1 MITPTAQSSSHFP
14 ERPSSQVLLSWM
26 ERSELAVYKEQM
38 QSALDTHAI
47 VPEEIR
53 SVTAKYLFE
62 ELTLPSF
69 GVALQFI
76 WAVYM
81 SDASEDWTRMD
92 EVRTSIVRLDELEV
106 SKWLESEN
114 LNNLA
119 LLFLTNSITGKRV
132 EVLQATDMMD
142 VGLSDSKEIHG
153 FFKARTKLMGTTEP
167 APYSKAMSSKPP
179 STMLDPP
186 ELSSATDEAREESF
200 TTLPVTPEILKRM
213 IDAPSPPTSAWKRLR
228 KASPMTAMIGTTA
241 AGTSTKQDAELN
253 PFSTVM
259 TCEKIWDED
268 LSSKTV
274 QILMMHCQGDMYKN
288 VKWNR
293 WELVFYGITKAGAWV
308 KILAT
313 DVVAERFF
321 HFKEKNL
328 SREDSSY
335 LIFSSV
341 SHGRGRG
348 QSGDSNSEDGSMQF
362 EMTPH
367 CRFKQFEPCDTWSA
381 VSPSICEDFSDL
393 SAAATGARVFI
404 YARIHEF
411 DDIITSPHCSA
422 RRLVQLM
429 DKYGNKRQLTAWE
442 PLHAF
447 SWRIDKVITLLGARI
462 ERSKYHGF
470 VINSDACIVEND
482 DDDVSSFRQKVNSR
496 SWDTTPMLA
505 PTLGSPF
512 QYDFR
517 GGQ

>member
-1 MITPTAQSSSHFP
+1 M
-14 ERPSSQVLLSWM
+14 
-26 ERSELAVYKEQM
+26 
-38 QSALDTHAI
+38 
-47 VPEEIR
+47 
-53 SVTAKYLFE
+53 
-62 ELTLPSF
+62 
-69 GVALQFI
+69 
-76 WAVYM
+76 
-81 SDASEDWTRMD
+81 
-92 EVRTSIVRLDELEV
+92 DELEV

-119 LLFLTNSITGKRV
+119 LLFLTNSVTGKGV

-142 VGLSDSKEIHG
+142 MGLSDSKEIHG

-241 AGTSTKQDAELN
+241 AGTSTKQDAELK
-253 PFSTVM
+253 PFSTMM

-308 KILAT
+308 KFLAT

-328 SREDSSY
+328 SREDSSF

-362 EMTPH
+362 KMTPH

-411 DDIITSPHCSA
+411 DDIVTSPHCSA